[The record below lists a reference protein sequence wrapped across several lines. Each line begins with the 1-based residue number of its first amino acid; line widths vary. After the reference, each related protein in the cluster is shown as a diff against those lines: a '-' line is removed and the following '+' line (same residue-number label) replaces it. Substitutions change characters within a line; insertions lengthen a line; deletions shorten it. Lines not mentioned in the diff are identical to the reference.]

1 MNSGI
6 ESSNQQLNKNQVVLL
21 DKAQIALDTLPTEV
35 KKKVIHVLNCLE
47 EFPNRSG
54 IRIKKFTSIPNYFKV
69 RAALKYIVI
78 FKYEHGEVTITDIVN
93 DDRLERL
100 YGTLKGV
107 NQ

>member
-6 ESSNQQLNKNQVVLL
+6 ESSNQQLNKNPVVLL
-21 DKAQIALDTLPTEV
+21 DKAQIALDTLPTEDQKEV
-35 KKKVIHVLNCLE
+35 MRVLNCLE

-54 IRIKKFTSIPNYFKV
+54 IRIKKFTSNYFKA
-69 RAALKYIVI
+69 RASLKYIVI
-78 FKYEHGEVTITDIVN
+78 FKYEHGEVTIIDIVN

-100 YGTLKGV
+100 YGSLKGA